1 MMFINS
7 FLWKRLYLEKLALEQ
22 ATFEKVMY
30 LEIGQQVYKE
40 LVGILLSTSCPVL
53 LLQSIDTQLLPPV
66 LIALL
71 P

>member
-1 MMFINS
+1 
-7 FLWKRLYLEKLALEQ
+7 
-22 ATFEKVMY
+22 MY
-30 LEIGQQVYKE
+30 LEIGQQVYKK